1 MNVPQLSFIS
11 DRQKSEEEISTLSHI
26 FLLFV
31 SNDFLGKRC
40 LFTNHLI
47 KRLKNVNGRNF
58 FKRKILDITLRA
70 DIFSLTTILGNRV
83 RHNLDRNLYRV
94 GLTFN
99 RSYYNVNMAALLN
112 SSEGV

>member
-11 DRQKSEEEISTLSHI
+11 DRQKSKEEISTFSHI

-40 LFTNHLI
+40 LFTSYLK
-47 KRLKNVNGRNF
+47 KRSINVTGRNSL
-58 FKRKILDITLRA
+58 KRKKLDITLRA
-70 DIFSLTTILGNRV
+70 DIFSLTTILGNSV

-94 GLTFN
+94 GLIFN
-99 RSYYNVNMAALLN
+99 RSYYNVNMAACLN
-112 SSEGV
+112 SIEEV